1 VAVEIKRR
9 TEIIR
14 IGGSTPSIATKETKK
29 LEIMKTV
36 TAYKVGKKIFED
48 AGEARKEEIKIE
60 LTEIVEEASVYSN
73 LGIDQIVEMMLTN
86 EKVSKLI
93 LELNNVN

>member
-1 VAVEIKRR
+1 
-9 TEIIR
+9 
-14 IGGSTPSIATKETKK
+14 
-29 LEIMKTV
+29 MKTV

-73 LGIDQIVEMMLTN
+73 LGIDQVVEMMLTN